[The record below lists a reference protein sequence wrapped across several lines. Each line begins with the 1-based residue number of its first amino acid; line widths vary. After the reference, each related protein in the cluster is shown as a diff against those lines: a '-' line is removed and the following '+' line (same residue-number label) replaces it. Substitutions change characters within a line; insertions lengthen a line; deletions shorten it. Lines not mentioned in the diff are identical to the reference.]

1 MNVSG
6 VRYGYILTDREF
18 LVVMRQGRTFA
29 DIVVSEVV
37 NWEGACGLNIALA
50 IWYLHML
57 ATDSPWEAPTL
68 EWPVPEE
75 EDFADTEMYEG
86 DSDDDGN
93 NSEDGNFSPDGGNR

>member
-29 DIVVSEVV
+29 DIVVSE
-37 NWEGACGLNIALA
+37 LNIALA

-57 ATDSPWEAPTL
+57 ATDSPSEAPTL
-68 EWPVPEE
+68 ERPVPEE

-86 DSDDDGN
+86 DSDDDGD
-93 NSEDGNFSPDGGNR
+93 NSEDGNFSPDSGNR